1 MHMPIWHT
9 ANIEIRGITRNI
21 EFSLSIPT
29 FHCHI
34 LVPRQ
39 GSHKSCTEEGN
50 VDLCQP
56 TQVPELLQALEFLQ
70 KNWWAEV
77 AAARNLEGFKSGR
90 SVSQVARQC
99 LEIRAEFS
107 RKSRAGG
114 KKNPMAFVCNS
125 NAMNRQITCKM
136 LLMEMC
142 IMDVHNQERREGIWI
157 QALLLK
163 FESGCIQEIK
173 SRESMEVKDLRFCC
187 WKGGFGKEGVVVEW
201 LSVW

>member
-9 ANIEIRGITRNI
+9 ANIEISGITRNI

-50 VDLCQP
+50 VEPVSTNTGAWAPASSRVLAE
-56 TQVPELLQALEFLQ
+56 ELMS
-70 KNWWAEV
+70 
-77 AAARNLEGFKSGR
+77 RSGC
-90 SVSQVARQC
+90 SK
-99 LEIRAEFS
+99 
-107 RKSRAGG
+107 KSRRVQIRQKCQSSSPTMPGNQSWILQEEPCWG